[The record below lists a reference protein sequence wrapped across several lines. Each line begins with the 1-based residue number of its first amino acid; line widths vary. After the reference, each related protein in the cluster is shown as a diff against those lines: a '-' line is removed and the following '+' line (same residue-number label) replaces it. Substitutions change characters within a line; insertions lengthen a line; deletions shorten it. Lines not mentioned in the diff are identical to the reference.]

1 MKERKEAR
9 SFRRFP
15 PNEREEEGR
24 ERTIETDEAKGSSIQ
39 YTHDSS
45 SMCPPPASF
54 LARFRGEER
63 RGENAL
69 FLHFLMSLL
78 EHLPEEE
85 ALDY

>member
-1 MKERKEAR
+1 MTLVACAL
-9 SFRRFP
+9 P
-15 PNEREEEGR
+15 P
-24 ERTIETDEAKGSSIQ
+24 
-39 YTHDSS
+39 
-45 SMCPPPASF
+45 SF